1 MMAPMDAET
10 FRATSRERWESAAE
24 GWARHREAMQRDA
37 MPVSQWLLDAID
49 PQPGQTI
56 LELAAGPGDTGL
68 LAAQRVAPDG
78 RAIITD
84 GADAMVEVAR
94 ARAQELGV
102 ENVELR
108 AMEAEWIDLPAAS
121 VDGVV
126 CRWAYMLLADP
137 EAALR
142 ETRRV
147 LRPGG
152 RVALAAWDAPERN
165 PWLAVGHGVMLEHG
179 VVPEFDPDQPGPFAF
194 SRPGRIVELLEDSG
208 FTDVVVDAVGFTWH
222 AQSLDEWWEHFTET
236 SSVTRIGLAKLSPAE
251 HYRVRDAF
259 DAAYASFVADD
270 GSLSLP
276 ARTLVAAASA

>member
-152 RVALAAWDAPERN
+152 RVALVSPFDMLSIPSTPPIQRMAAIDMPISAEERAPGAEAEDR
-165 PWLAVGHGVMLEHG
+165 ARLE
-179 VVPEFDPDQPGPFAF
+179 
-194 SRPGRIVELLEDSG
+194 
-208 FTDVVVDAVGFTWH
+208 
-222 AQSLDEWWEHFTET
+222 
-236 SSVTRIGLAKLSPAE
+236 
-251 HYRVRDAF
+251 
-259 DAAYASFVADD
+259 
-270 GSLSLP
+270 
-276 ARTLVAAASA
+276 